1 MRYHLVVYK
10 SLNLERSGEME
21 KIVVINNDS
30 KEALQAAKYAF
41 QLACFYNKDIV
52 LANLISAERSM
63 LNKVAHSEAVP
74 AGFEVVLGDY
84 EKPETVG
91 DHLNCLTT
99 DTGFHPAV
107 QSMDASGFGE
117 REMIAYVNFHK
128 PCLIIHGLAADVEN
142 HNNGRRINMKWVLNR
157 VQTPVLLVPELAQV
171 KKIQRI
177 VYLADLR
184 YAQTPVINYLA
195 KWRVE
200 NESVIVAHLCTQG
213 LSELDKSY
221 ADHLFNNELMR
232 KVVCKNLF
240 FSNLCAKSFFD
251 TIDEVVHGM
260 EADML
265 VCLNHSYH
273 FTQIFGSLAELKTPG
288 YISVPVLVFP
298 S

>member
-1 MRYHLVVYK
+1 MV
-10 SLNLERSGEME
+10 
-21 KIVVINNDS
+21 
-30 KEALQAAKYAF
+30 
-41 QLACFYNKDIV
+41 
-52 LANLISAERSM
+52 SAERAM
-63 LNKVAHSEAVP
+63 LNQVARSKAVM
-74 AGFEVVLGDY
+74 AGCEVVLIDD
-84 EKPETVG
+84 ETPETVG
-91 DHLNCLTT
+91 GHLNCLNTGT
-99 DTGFHPAV
+99 DFHPGIN
-107 QSMDASGFGE
+107 SLDASRFGE

-128 PCLIIHGLAADVEN
+128 PCLIVHGVTAGVEN
-142 HNNGRRINMKWVLNR
+142 KDSGSRINMKSVLNR
-157 VQTPVLLVPELAQV
+157 IQCPVLLVPESAPV
-171 KKIQRI
+171 KKIERI

-200 NESVIVAHLCTQG
+200 DESVIVAHICKNG

-221 ADHLFNNELMR
+221 ADHLFSKELIR

-240 FSNLCAKSFFD
+240 FSNLSEKNFSD

-273 FTQIFGSLAELKTPG
+273 FIQIFGSLAELKTRE
-288 YISVPVLVFP
+288 YIAVPVLVFP

>member
-1 MRYHLVVYK
+1 
-10 SLNLERSGEME
+10 ME
-21 KIVVINNDS
+21 KIVVVNDDS

-52 LANLISAERSM
+52 LANMVSAERSM
-63 LNKVAHSEAVP
+63 LNQVARSRAVP
-74 AGFEVVLGDY
+74 AGFEVVLGDD
-84 EKPETVG
+84 EKPETVS
-91 DHLNCLTT
+91 DHLNCLNSGT
-99 DTGFHPAV
+99 DFHPGI

-128 PCLIIHGLAADVEN
+128 PCLIIHGMAADAEN
-142 HNNGRRINMKWVLNR
+142 QDNGYRINMKSVLNR
-157 VQTPVLLVPELAQV
+157 IQCPILLVPESAPV
-171 KKIQRI
+171 KKIERI

-200 NESVIVAHLCTQG
+200 NESVIVAHLCTKG

-221 ADHLFNNELMR
+221 ADHLFSNELMK

-240 FSNLCAKSFFD
+240 FSNLCAKSFSD
-251 TIDEVVHGM
+251 RIDEVIHGM

-288 YISVPVLVFP
+288 YISIPVLVFP

>member
-1 MRYHLVVYK
+1 
-10 SLNLERSGEME
+10 ME
-21 KIVVINNDS
+21 KIVVVNDDS
-30 KEALQAAKYAF
+30 KEALQAAKHAF

-63 LNKVAHSEAVP
+63 LNKVTREELVP
-74 AGFEVVLGDY
+74 AGFEVVSGDD
-84 EKPETVG
+84 EKLETVG
-91 DHLNCLTT
+91 DHLNCLKT

-107 QSMDASGFGE
+107 QNMDASGFGE
-117 REMIAYVNFHK
+117 REMIDYVNFHK
-128 PCLIIHGLAADVEN
+128 PCLIIHGVAADLEN
-142 HNNGRRINMKWVLNR
+142 QNDRRINMKSVLSR
-157 VQTPVLLVPELAQV
+157 IQCPVLLVPESAPV
-171 KKIQRI
+171 KKIERI

-184 YAQTPVINYLA
+184 YAQTPVINYLS

-213 LSELDKSY
+213 LSELDKTY
-221 ADHLFNNELMR
+221 ADHLFSKELMR

-240 FSNLCAKSFFD
+240 FSNLCAKSFSD

-273 FTQIFGSLAELKTPG
+273 FTQIFGSLADLKTPG
-288 YISVPVLVFP
+288 YISVPVLIFP